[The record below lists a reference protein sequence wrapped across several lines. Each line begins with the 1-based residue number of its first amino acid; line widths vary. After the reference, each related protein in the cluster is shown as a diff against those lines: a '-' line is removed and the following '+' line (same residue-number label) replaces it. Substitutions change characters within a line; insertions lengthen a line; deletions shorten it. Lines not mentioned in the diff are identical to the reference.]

1 MSFLVVLFGDQAV
14 LCAKLIQKQI
24 FTFEPNSNQLKCLRL
39 NKKINNLSNL
49 KIINNVL
56 YSKSN
61 LKFKL
66 EYSNLT
72 KKKSDEGEM
81 RIIIDK
87 IKNNKSKKSISIDD
101 YCKINKI
108 NFIDL
113 IHIDVEGVENEIIKG
128 SSQMLKNNKIE
139 NIIFEI
145 NSNYVSWKKGL
156 QDTKIVKLLKK
167 YKFKIYAIRDL
178 HSSFNLDNVK
188 LELLP
193 LENIFLEGPKHGFN
207 MIATKSKKLNKYK
220 VNNKYSPKYLFFKK
234 ENKFHTKGL
243 EHAYKN

>member
-1 MSFLVVLFGDQAV
+1 MSFLVVLF
-14 LCAKLIQKQI
+14 LEIKLFCAKRNPKTD
-24 FTFEPNSNQLKCLRL
+24 FHAFEPNSNQLKCLRL

-139 NIIFEI
+139 NIIFI
-145 NSNYVSWKKGL
+145 
-156 QDTKIVKLLKK
+156 
-167 YKFKIYAIRDL
+167 
-178 HSSFNLDNVK
+178 
-188 LELLP
+188 
-193 LENIFLEGPKHGFN
+193 
-207 MIATKSKKLNKYK
+207 
-220 VNNKYSPKYLFFKK
+220 
-234 ENKFHTKGL
+234 
-243 EHAYKN
+243 

>member
-1 MSFLVVLFGDQAV
+1 
-14 LCAKLIQKQI
+14 
-24 FTFEPNSNQLKCLRL
+24 
-39 NKKINNLSNL
+39 
-49 KIINNVL
+49 
-56 YSKSN
+56 
-61 LKFKL
+61 
-66 EYSNLT
+66 
-72 KKKSDEGEM
+72 M

-193 LENIFLEGPKHGFN
+193 LENIF
-207 MIATKSKKLNKYK
+207 
-220 VNNKYSPKYLFFKK
+220 
-234 ENKFHTKGL
+234 
-243 EHAYKN
+243 